1 MCVVGGEK
9 KKARAASI
17 SIWAVAQQTRA
28 HLGTLPSQKKKPW
41 VHLLEEKYY
50 SILRKRYKC
59 FVYEILLIFSYDTQG
74 LMSAQIFSTRCW
86 IQISLSATPRRR

>member
-28 HLGTLPSQKKKPW
+28 HLGTLPSQKKTMGT
-41 VHLLEEKYY
+41 
-50 SILRKRYKC
+50 
-59 FVYEILLIFSYDTQG
+59 LI
-74 LMSAQIFSTRCW
+74 
-86 IQISLSATPRRR
+86 RREVL